1 MSGNATFSARRAES
15 LLTAIGAQQPADTT
29 ITRQAWLAL
38 AVTTIVTF
46 LVVIDISAVNVAF
59 PSIEDDLETDRATL
73 SWIISGYNIAVGA
86 LLLAAGRV
94 ADSIGRKRVF
104 LPGVLLFMIGSAFC
118 GVADSVLFLVL
129 ARIVQGVGGA
139 VVAATSF
146 AVMLPEFPPA
156 RRSTAIGIAG
166 ATGALGAV
174 VGPALGSVLI
184 ELFSWRAIFLINVPL
199 SLVVLVISPRLLR
212 ESKDPAASG
221 KIDGWGVVIGTLAV
235 GLMMFGIIQ
244 SETWG
249 LADPRIWAFV
259 IVGAALFPIL
269 VRRSRHHP
277 EPLLDLELFEFRS
290 FASANAGVAFYG
302 FAFTSGALI
311 NSIVLQD
318 LWQQDL
324 SVVGLAFVP
333 GPLLAAVISPLTGS
347 LADRVGHRWVL
358 AAGCVLCAVGYGSL
372 LLFIG
377 SEPAVWSTFVPL
389 SLISGVGIGL
399 TVATW
404 SSAGLSDIP
413 PAKFGV
419 AGATTNT
426 VRQAAYALGLSVTIA
441 LLATGADEFDLSAYQ
456 FAWAFVAAM
465 YTVAGLVVFMTFPGG
480 NSQDR
485 AV

>member
-1 MSGNATFSARRAES
+1 M
-15 LLTAIGAQQPADTT
+15 TAPAAAAPVDTV

-38 AVTTIVTF
+38 AVTTLVTF

-59 PSIEDDLETDRATL
+59 PSIEDDLQTDRLTL

-94 ADSIGRKRVF
+94 ADSVGRKKVF
-104 LPGVLLFMIGSAFC
+104 LPGVFVFMVGSAMC
-118 GVADSVLFLVL
+118 GFADSVGFLIF
-129 ARIVQGVGGA
+129 ARLIQGVGGA
-139 VVAATSF
+139 VVAASSF

-184 ELFSWRAIFLINVPL
+184 EAFSWRAIFLINVPL
-199 SLVVLVISPRLLR
+199 SLIVLIISPKFLR
-212 ESKDPAASG
+212 ESKDPDATG
-221 KIDGWGVVIGTLAV
+221 KIDVLGVVIGTLAV

-244 SETWG
+244 SEQWG
-249 LADPRIWAFV
+249 LSDPRIWAFV
-259 IVGAALFPIL
+259 LIGAVLFPVLIK
-269 VRRSRHHP
+269 RSRSHP
-277 EPLLDLELFEFRS
+277 EPLLDMELFSFRS

-302 FAFTSGALI
+302 FAFTSGALV

-318 LWQQDL
+318 FWQQDL

-333 GPLLAAVISPLTGS
+333 GPLLAAFISPLTGS
-347 LADRVGHRWVL
+347 LADRIGHRWVL
-358 AAGCVLCAVGYGSL
+358 GAGCLLCAIGYGSL
-372 LLFIG
+372 VLFIG
-377 SEPAVWSTFVPL
+377 EEPAVWSTFVPL
-389 SLISGVGIGL
+389 SLISGIGIGL

-404 SSAGLSDIP
+404 SSAGLADIP
-413 PAKFGV
+413 PSKFGV

-426 VRQAAYALGLSVTIA
+426 VRQASYALGLSITIA

-456 FAWAFVAAM
+456 WAWGYIASM
-465 YTVAGLVVFMTFPGG
+465 YVVAGLVVVATFPAG
-480 NSQDR
+480 NAQDR
-485 AV
+485 ATT